1 MILSLN
7 KIRFGYALSSL
18 LLLVSYILIL
28 STNRRLQ
35 QEKNWIVNNYTLIN
49 KMGDLKMAM
58 GEAESNARGYVINK
72 QPQFLEGFYTAQ
84 SNLAALHGEMKQLT
98 TDDPVQAINEDR
110 LNSMTNRRLSELS
123 EALLLNQR
131 ASGNLQKSTIGPI
144 PLAQADSIYEQIRR
158 MTVIEERLMKKRMSK
173 LNNFYTSTEA
183 LTFLS
188 LFMALIAVLYAIITF
203 NSQYR
208 QKRRANNIADQYRL
222 ELEGN
227 VKELSEKNTEMNEL
241 KGIEKLATI
250 GRVSRVVAH
259 EVRNPL
265 TNIALATE
273 QLRDLSCI
281 QQDEEGELLISII
294 RRNSTRISQMV
305 SDLLNAT
312 KFMQLDKQKE
322 DINKILDES
331 LDMAKDRLL
340 LRKIRVIKNY
350 SADLCDVMVDKERI
364 KLAFLNIIVNAI
376 EAMEDIEGVLELT
389 TKKEGG
395 KCIVEVRDNG
405 TGMDENTLQN
415 LFEPYFTLKQK
426 GNGLGLTNTQN
437 IILNHKG
444 SVKVQSEK
452 GKGTVFTIFLQLV

>member
-98 TDDPVQAINEDR
+98 TDDPAQAINEDR

-227 VKELSEKNTEMNEL
+227 VKELSEKNTELNEL

-376 EAMEDIEGVLELT
+376 EAMEEIEGVLELT